1 MDNPQ
6 SNESSA
12 AESRP
17 ETNLDLPA
25 SSMEAPTSGSH
36 GAVANQE
43 HSLRNYEQ
51 NIISLRQENLR
62 LRLRSFYLQLQT
74 KTPAEENENEFKN
87 VAEQIQKFVTELD
100 ERDKLLDE
108 SRTKREELEKL
119 VANLIHEK
127 AALEDELCKWKMK
140 TNVSEAAQD
149 DNVKM
154 VSTLSHVK
162 KELEDKVKQ
171 LEQQLDELKDKKVP
185 SLKRQLDT
193 RTAALQAISAHAAKQ
208 EEALKSLHNVHSLCS
223 LIQPKTEAFLQL
235 IDDSLA
241 AGDIQATQRAKNDFQ
256 RELSKISSE
265 HCSFQLDSTE
275 QPCSVAA
282 FSDRVWKLE
291 AELQSRENLI
301 ECLNSDIACLT
312 SRLEATQTRCLEYET
327 EMKRASEIHQ
337 KICAEKDKLL
347 DSVQRK
353 MQEMER
359 HAQEGLSP
367 KSRTSELQLEC
378 NRLHI
383 AVLEKSRFI
392 NELLSERNK
401 ATVETEKS
409 FHELLLSMKQK
420 DQLIEMMQTKFE
432 HAEEGEAVI
441 ENEGLRQPNPA
452 DFLLETC
459 EGQPKPAEPGT
470 PLGTERPSF
479 QGSSPASPEGPD
491 EPTVFYLS
499 QSVPREVKVLYQILS
514 DLAQESGI
522 MPELSTVALT
532 NISCIQ
538 KVTEILKSAH
548 EKGLRFS
555 LPIQSTIVNMDSLD
569 HCEPDE
575 RGLAAW
581 EPTVLVKLGE
591 KLQQLAYLFAVDGP
605 VVSKWQMADVVQL
618 LDTVLEKAKQ
628 EAANKLFLH
637 RSPEDLPPVL
647 FGKGGQ
653 PKEHEELTHSA
664 MLSPHLRNER
674 GHSDISDYQEELLQD
689 LGSALKC
696 VGDLH
701 NEVKAL
707 PLTPTSNETRKSTG
721 STDELIF
728 AVDSSGQLVP
738 VPVDQAGHFEKDAS
752 SQTEE
757 PCDNLESLKSELNNA
772 KAQVKFLQKSLKDSF
787 SVKVTESPTG
797 PNAQPLIEIDQN
809 LPVLGSLGSQ
819 SPRKSGLS
827 ANRRWRKQ
835 LTNQKMSEFGLSEN
849 VFELQE
855 EIFFLVL
862 RIEDLERQLKDNFEV
877 VSKHKDESLSEQA
890 GVAVVQALEEK
901 NAALQEQ
908 LHQMQEVSTVLLCR
922 LEELAAFLEQLLAYD
937 ETGSLGSVTLSA
949 DMVAKIRQLVAD
961 SKDFSLS
968 FSQSFLGS
976 DNNSALSDHLL
987 KRGSFDRSMQ
997 SILSRS
1003 KGKNDSISVIDKPQS
1018 CKLDINTIPPCPED
1032 IAFMED
1038 ELKTL
1043 RDRVQEQQSEISSL
1057 TRRLEEEGSERA
1069 SPAAGGRCPSRR
1081 HPGTPASLCEG
1092 EDTDASWR
1100 YQDQVVLVQASDSD
1114 DILLLLNERGLPEN
1128 VYLRST
1134 WQKQALN
1141 AAESLPAVCSAVAA
1155 EEADAD
1161 ADYSSSSSPS
1171 LLRWKEAR
1179 NSALEN
1185 GAPQEPLVPI
1195 GRFQCWSSDSD
1206 IWSEP
1211 DRSVSEQR
1219 MGGVCR
1225 KEWNKQ
1231 PRRSPKETRKAMAGG
1246 RQEQPGSDTG
1256 AKQAKDSWPEV
1267 AKGKRLSCPTDGGRS
1282 KRAVSASHT
1291 KAQKLEKLLRRIQHC
1306 NSRLEDT
1313 LTVHKEL
1320 CQKLLRIP
1328 SGDGPKDASESQ
1340 QPKDLTESLV
1350 PSMRKLQFR
1359 LEEMVINNEVLQE
1372 ILTEHVASGKA
1383 VLTEPCTPGG
1393 AGANSKEGAAEE
1405 LNQCKKELA
1414 CKERREDILKRA
1426 MVHEQDAKVQ
1436 LEKEL
1441 ADCQKELQSLHE
1453 AHCALEKQYKTAV
1466 QRNSDLALRDPQRRS
1481 SFEKSRL
1488 ERARGSSFE
1497 RPDGEE
1503 MKLRDENHTL
1513 TAELRQ
1519 QAQEIARLG
1528 KEEALHKDEVSNL
1541 SQEKTVLSQKLQA
1554 VQHEHE
1560 VLLESSSNKIS
1571 ELVTKLGALSTQ
1583 NKNQHEEIRNL
1594 REMGESI
1601 SRENIKL
1608 KHDLDATSS
1617 ELEGLRVENQ
1627 DLRETLL
1634 ALRKQESLLRKNLEK
1649 AVDEQQ
1655 AAKKISDEY
1664 SQSNKLLRMEKDQLG
1679 AKISDLSSRLDA
1691 LECEKQSLYEEKQRL
1706 ILEVSAGEDEVERVN
1721 SKLQSCEEECNNLR
1735 TQKSEVE
1742 AELQACN
1749 NKLQEFEHLAEQL
1762 REELSATKGK
1772 LESMDT
1778 RCNHLEQE
1786 LGASK
1791 EAHKQLLWK
1800 RDELQRTLEAVGR
1813 EAQQSKS
1820 LARMSLDKKHVMAF
1834 MELQDKSRSL
1844 QNVVMELK
1852 LKLERAMYENKCLRL
1867 ELRVNEQFQSG
1878 NSSGAVVGTPDSLR
1892 SFATAASNASPP
1904 RLSPHQVPVDSS
1916 QRTPPVVGQHSCS
1929 HSRSYHTSPDLG
1941 IDSDPTPEH
1950 DVYSTAVEP
1959 TYVEHWQHRMGPD
1972 WSISSVHSAPDA
1984 FGGSCLLCQQGKDS
1998 PASWKFKAN
2007 ATYGG
2012 EQLDHPSTQS
2022 PSKSGFPV
2030 ISCSLSSPGVHLC
2043 AIVQL
2048 SDHELLKKRVDESIC
2063 LIRRVE
2069 ASVQQA
2075 LDALADFA
2083 SDCTEPPECNRL
2095 LQDAERGCQSIK
2107 MCLMDSFKL
2116 ICSFTMAQMPEAKE
2130 EHSFE
2135 HKQLRME
2142 LNKLQEKHSQ
2152 QSAELQNALDQISS
2166 LKEKKEGM
2174 ERAISRQLN
2183 KTKMVLKQ
2191 TKGNLNVLRARDA
2204 KPEKK

>member
-772 KAQVKFLQKSLKDSF
+772 KAQV
-787 SVKVTESPTG
+787 
-797 PNAQPLIEIDQN
+797 
-809 LPVLGSLGSQ
+809 
-819 SPRKSGLS
+819 
-827 ANRRWRKQ
+827 
-835 LTNQKMSEFGLSEN
+835 
-849 VFELQE
+849 
-855 EIFFLVL
+855 
-862 RIEDLERQLKDNFEV
+862 

-1069 SPAAGGRCPSRR
+1069 SPAA
-1081 HPGTPASLCEG
+1081 
-1092 EDTDASWR
+1092 
-1100 YQDQVVLVQASDSD
+1100 
-1114 DILLLLNERGLPEN
+1114 
-1128 VYLRST
+1128 
-1134 WQKQALN
+1134 
-1141 AAESLPAVCSAVAA
+1141 
-1155 EEADAD
+1155 
-1161 ADYSSSSSPS
+1161 
-1171 LLRWKEAR
+1171 
-1179 NSALEN
+1179 
-1185 GAPQEPLVPI
+1185 
-1195 GRFQCWSSDSD
+1195 
-1206 IWSEP
+1206 
-1211 DRSVSEQR
+1211 
-1219 MGGVCR
+1219 
-1225 KEWNKQ
+1225 
-1231 PRRSPKETRKAMAGG
+1231 
-1246 RQEQPGSDTG
+1246 
-1256 AKQAKDSWPEV
+1256 
-1267 AKGKRLSCPTDGGRS
+1267 GGRS

>member
-74 KTPAEENENEFKN
+74 KTPAEENENEFQKN

-772 KAQVKFLQKSLKDSF
+772 KAQV
-787 SVKVTESPTG
+787 
-797 PNAQPLIEIDQN
+797 
-809 LPVLGSLGSQ
+809 
-819 SPRKSGLS
+819 
-827 ANRRWRKQ
+827 
-835 LTNQKMSEFGLSEN
+835 
-849 VFELQE
+849 
-855 EIFFLVL
+855 
-862 RIEDLERQLKDNFEV
+862 

-1069 SPAAGGRCPSRR
+1069 SPAA
-1081 HPGTPASLCEG
+1081 
-1092 EDTDASWR
+1092 
-1100 YQDQVVLVQASDSD
+1100 
-1114 DILLLLNERGLPEN
+1114 
-1128 VYLRST
+1128 
-1134 WQKQALN
+1134 
-1141 AAESLPAVCSAVAA
+1141 
-1155 EEADAD
+1155 
-1161 ADYSSSSSPS
+1161 
-1171 LLRWKEAR
+1171 
-1179 NSALEN
+1179 
-1185 GAPQEPLVPI
+1185 
-1195 GRFQCWSSDSD
+1195 
-1206 IWSEP
+1206 
-1211 DRSVSEQR
+1211 
-1219 MGGVCR
+1219 
-1225 KEWNKQ
+1225 
-1231 PRRSPKETRKAMAGG
+1231 
-1246 RQEQPGSDTG
+1246 
-1256 AKQAKDSWPEV
+1256 
-1267 AKGKRLSCPTDGGRS
+1267 GGRS

>member
-1 MDNPQ
+1 
-6 SNESSA
+6 
-12 AESRP
+12 
-17 ETNLDLPA
+17 
-25 SSMEAPTSGSH
+25 MEAPTSGSH

-772 KAQVKFLQKSLKDSF
+772 KAQV
-787 SVKVTESPTG
+787 
-797 PNAQPLIEIDQN
+797 
-809 LPVLGSLGSQ
+809 
-819 SPRKSGLS
+819 
-827 ANRRWRKQ
+827 
-835 LTNQKMSEFGLSEN
+835 
-849 VFELQE
+849 
-855 EIFFLVL
+855 
-862 RIEDLERQLKDNFEV
+862 

-1069 SPAAGGRCPSRR
+1069 SPAA
-1081 HPGTPASLCEG
+1081 
-1092 EDTDASWR
+1092 
-1100 YQDQVVLVQASDSD
+1100 
-1114 DILLLLNERGLPEN
+1114 
-1128 VYLRST
+1128 
-1134 WQKQALN
+1134 
-1141 AAESLPAVCSAVAA
+1141 
-1155 EEADAD
+1155 
-1161 ADYSSSSSPS
+1161 
-1171 LLRWKEAR
+1171 
-1179 NSALEN
+1179 
-1185 GAPQEPLVPI
+1185 
-1195 GRFQCWSSDSD
+1195 
-1206 IWSEP
+1206 
-1211 DRSVSEQR
+1211 
-1219 MGGVCR
+1219 
-1225 KEWNKQ
+1225 
-1231 PRRSPKETRKAMAGG
+1231 
-1246 RQEQPGSDTG
+1246 
-1256 AKQAKDSWPEV
+1256 
-1267 AKGKRLSCPTDGGRS
+1267 GGRS

>member
-74 KTPAEENENEFKN
+74 KTPAEENENEFDVAIFYHQKN

-738 VPVDQAGHFEKDAS
+738 VPVDQAGHFEK
-752 SQTEE
+752 
-757 PCDNLESLKSELNNA
+757 
-772 KAQVKFLQKSLKDSF
+772 
-787 SVKVTESPTG
+787 
-797 PNAQPLIEIDQN
+797 
-809 LPVLGSLGSQ
+809 
-819 SPRKSGLS
+819 
-827 ANRRWRKQ
+827 
-835 LTNQKMSEFGLSEN
+835 
-849 VFELQE
+849 
-855 EIFFLVL
+855 
-862 RIEDLERQLKDNFEV
+862 V

>member
-1069 SPAAGGRCPSRR
+1069 SPAAGGR
-1081 HPGTPASLCEG
+1081 
-1092 EDTDASWR
+1092 
-1100 YQDQVVLVQASDSD
+1100 
-1114 DILLLLNERGLPEN
+1114 
-1128 VYLRST
+1128 
-1134 WQKQALN
+1134 
-1141 AAESLPAVCSAVAA
+1141 
-1155 EEADAD
+1155 
-1161 ADYSSSSSPS
+1161 
-1171 LLRWKEAR
+1171 
-1179 NSALEN
+1179 
-1185 GAPQEPLVPI
+1185 
-1195 GRFQCWSSDSD
+1195 
-1206 IWSEP
+1206 
-1211 DRSVSEQR
+1211 
-1219 MGGVCR
+1219 
-1225 KEWNKQ
+1225 
-1231 PRRSPKETRKAMAGG
+1231 
-1246 RQEQPGSDTG
+1246 
-1256 AKQAKDSWPEV
+1256 
-1267 AKGKRLSCPTDGGRS
+1267 S

>member
-1 MDNPQ
+1 MI
-6 SNESSA
+6 
-12 AESRP
+12 
-17 ETNLDLPA
+17 
-25 SSMEAPTSGSH
+25 
-36 GAVANQE
+36 ANQDNT
-43 HSLRNYEQ
+43 LRKYEQ

-62 LRLRSFYLQLQT
+62 LRLRLFYVQQQN
-74 KTPAEENENEFKN
+74 KAPAEENEDELQRN
-87 VAEQIQKFVTELD
+87 VAEQIQKFVTELA
-100 ERDKLLDE
+100 ERDKLLGE

-119 VANLIHEK
+119 LSNLIREK
-127 AALEDELCKWKMK
+127 GALEEELCKWKMK
-140 TNVSEAAQD
+140 TRVSEAVQD
-149 DNVKM
+149 DNMKM
-154 VSTLSHVK
+154 VSTLSHVQK
-162 KELEDKVKQ
+162 YNKELEEKVMRLTQRLGELEDK
-171 LEQQLDELKDKKVP
+171 EVP
-185 SLKRQLDT
+185 SLKRQLDAK
-193 RTAALQAISAHAAKQ
+193 TAALQALSAHAAKQ
-208 EEALKSLHNVHSLCS
+208 EKAMESLHNEHTIWSLT
-223 LIQPKTEAFLQL
+223 QAKMEAFLHL
-235 IDDSLA
+235 VEDPLA
-241 AGDIQATQRAKNDFQ
+241 VGDIQAMLRAKNDFQ
-256 RELSKISSE
+256 RELSKIASEHSTFQQDSSE
-265 HCSFQLDSTE
+265 L
-275 QPCSVAA
+275 PCSVAA
-282 FSDRVWKLE
+282 LNGQVWKLE
-291 AELQSRENLI
+291 TELQSRTTLI

-312 SRLEATQTRCLEYET
+312 SRLEATQTRCLEFET

-353 MQEMER
+353 MQEMES
-359 HAQEGLSP
+359 HAQDGQLL
-367 KSRTSELQLEC
+367 KSRLSELESEC
-378 NRLHI
+378 NHLHI
-383 AVLEKSRFI
+383 AVREKSSFI
-392 NELLSERNK
+392 NELLSERSK
-401 ATVETEKS
+401 AMAETEKS
-409 FHELLLSMKQK
+409 FQELLLSLKQK
-420 DQLIEMMQTKFE
+420 DELIELIQTKFG
-432 HAEEGEAVI
+432 HSVEGGVVKSED
-441 ENEGLRQPNPA
+441 LRLLNVT
-452 DFLLETC
+452 DFPLESC
-459 EGQPKPAEPGT
+459 EGQPKPAKPGT
-470 PLGTERPSF
+470 PFGTGKKASF
-479 QGSSPASPEGPD
+479 QVSSPVSPEQPE
-491 EPTVFYLS
+491 EPTVLYVS
-499 QSVPREVKVLYQILS
+499 QNMPGEVKVLCQTLS

-522 MPELSTVALT
+522 LPELSTFALT
-532 NISCIQ
+532 NTACIQ
-538 KVTEILKSAH
+538 KFTEILRSAH
-548 EKGLRFS
+548 RKGLQFS
-555 LPIQSTIVNMDSLD
+555 LPTQSIVVNTDSVD
-569 HCEPDE
+569 NCGPDQSW
-575 RGLAAW
+575 LAAW

-605 VVSKWQMADVVQL
+605 LVSKWQMADVVEL
-618 LDTVLEKAKQ
+618 LDTILEKAKQ
-628 EAANKLFLH
+628 EAANESLLH
-637 RSPEDLPPVL
+637 RSPEDMPLVL
-647 FGKGGQ
+647 FDKGDQ
-653 PKEHEELTHSA
+653 PKEREELNHST
-664 MLSPHLRNER
+664 MLSPHLRNES
-674 GHSDISDYQEELLQD
+674 GHSGVSDYQEELLEE

-707 PLTPTSNETRKSTG
+707 SLTPTSSEARKQTG

-738 VPVDQAGHFEKDAS
+738 VPAEQAGHFAKDVS

-757 PCDNLESLKSELNNA
+757 VRDNLESLKSELISA
-772 KAQVKFLQKSLKDSF
+772 KAQVKFLQRSLKDSF
-787 SVKVTESPTG
+787 SVKITESPTG

-809 LPVLGSLGSQ
+809 VPVPGPLSSQ

-862 RIEDLERQLKDNFEV
+862 RIEDLERQLKDNLEV
-877 VSKHKDESLSEQA
+877 TSKHKDESLSEQA
-890 GVAVVQALEEK
+890 GPAAVHALEKK

-908 LHQMQEVSTVLLCR
+908 LHEMQEVSTVLLCR

-968 FSQSFLGS
+968 FSQSILGS

-987 KRGSFDRSMQ
+987 KRGSLDRSMQ
-997 SILSRS
+997 SILSLS
-1003 KGKNDSISVIDKPQS
+1003 KGKRGDTSVIDKSPR
-1018 CKLDINTIPPCPED
+1018 CKLDINMIPPSSED
-1032 IAFMED
+1032 IVFMED
-1038 ELKTL
+1038 ELKIL
-1043 RDRVQEQQSEISSL
+1043 RDRVQQQQSEISSL
-1057 TRRLEEEGSERA
+1057 TRRLEEECSERA
-1069 SPAAGGRCPSRR
+1069 SPAA
-1081 HPGTPASLCEG
+1081 A
-1092 EDTDASWR
+1092 
-1100 YQDQVVLVQASDSD
+1100 
-1114 DILLLLNERGLPEN
+1114 
-1128 VYLRST
+1128 
-1134 WQKQALN
+1134 
-1141 AAESLPAVCSAVAA
+1141 
-1155 EEADAD
+1155 
-1161 ADYSSSSSPS
+1161 
-1171 LLRWKEAR
+1171 
-1179 NSALEN
+1179 
-1185 GAPQEPLVPI
+1185 
-1195 GRFQCWSSDSD
+1195 
-1206 IWSEP
+1206 
-1211 DRSVSEQR
+1211 
-1219 MGGVCR
+1219 
-1225 KEWNKQ
+1225 
-1231 PRRSPKETRKAMAGG
+1231 
-1246 RQEQPGSDTG
+1246 
-1256 AKQAKDSWPEV
+1256 
-1267 AKGKRLSCPTDGGRS
+1267 GRS
-1282 KRAVSASHT
+1282 KRAIAASHT

-1320 CQKLLRIP
+1320 CQKLLGIP
-1328 SGDGPKDASESQ
+1328 YGDGPKDATEPQ

-1350 PSMRKLQFR
+1350 QSMRKLQFR

-1372 ILTEHVASGKA
+1372 ILTEHLASGRT
-1383 VLTEPCTPGG
+1383 VCTEPGTPGG
-1393 AGANSKEGAAEE
+1393 AGADSKGSAAEQ
-1405 LNQCKKELA
+1405 LNQCKKELE

-1426 MVHEQDAKVQ
+1426 IVREQNAKLQ

-1453 AHCALEKQYKTAV
+1453 AHCALEKEYKAAV
-1466 QRNSDLALRDPQRRS
+1466 QRNSDLALKEPQRHS
-1481 SFEKSRL
+1481 SFEKHTRL

-1497 RPDGEE
+1497 RPDVEE
-1503 MKLRDENHTL
+1503 MKLRDENRAL
-1513 TAELRQ
+1513 AAEVRQ
-1519 QAQEIARLG
+1519 QAQEIARLS
-1528 KEEALHKDEVSNL
+1528 KEEALHRDEVSNL
-1541 SQEKTVLSQKLQA
+1541 SEEKTVLSQKLEA

-1583 NKNQHEEIRNL
+1583 NKNQQEEIRNL

-1601 SRENIKL
+1601 SREKIKL
-1608 KHDLDATSS
+1608 EHDLDTTFS

-1634 ALRKQESLLRKNLEK
+1634 ALRKQECMLKENLEK
-1649 AVDEQQ
+1649 AVDEEQ
-1655 AAKKISDEY
+1655 AAKKISDEC
-1664 SQSNKLLRMEKDQLG
+1664 SQSNKLLRMEKDQLA

-1721 SKLQSCEEECNNLR
+1721 IKLHSCEEECNNLK

-1742 AELQACN
+1742 AELQACSS
-1749 NKLQEFEHLAEQL
+1749 KLEEFENLVEQL
-1762 REELSATKGK
+1762 REELSATKVK
-1772 LESMDT
+1772 LESMNT

-1786 LGASK
+1786 LGASM

-1820 LARMSLDKKHVMAF
+1820 FARMSLDKKHVMAF
-1834 MELQDKSRSL
+1834 MEMQDQNRSL

-1878 NSSGAVVGTPDSLR
+1878 NSSGAVVGTPDSSLR
-1892 SFATAASNASPP
+1892 FVTAISGASPP

-1916 QRTPPVVGQHSCS
+1916 LRQPVTPPVIGHNSCS

-1950 DVYSTAVEP
+1950 DVYSMPVEP
-1959 TYVEHWQHRMGPD
+1959 ATTYAEHWQHRMGPD

-1984 FGGSCLLCQQGKDS
+1984 IGGSCLLCQQGKDS
-1998 PASWKFKAN
+1998 PASWKLKTN
-2007 ATYGG
+2007 ATYSG
-2012 EQLDHPSTQS
+2012 EQLDQPGTQS

-2030 ISCSLSSPGVHLC
+2030 ISCTLSSPGVHLC

-2095 LQDAERGCQSIK
+2095 LQDAERGCQNIK

-2116 ICSFTMAQMPEAKE
+2116 ICSFTIAQVPEAKE

-2135 HKQLRME
+2135 HKQLRIE